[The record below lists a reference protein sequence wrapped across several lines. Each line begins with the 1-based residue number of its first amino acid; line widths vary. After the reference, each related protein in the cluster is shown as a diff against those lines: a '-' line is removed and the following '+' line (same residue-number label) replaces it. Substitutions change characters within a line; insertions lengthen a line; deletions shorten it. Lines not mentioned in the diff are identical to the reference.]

1 MTNASANHI
10 WFITG
15 DPGVGKTT
23 CVSRIIITVKSEG
36 YTVGGVVSREM
47 RVRGERTGFEMIDLA
62 TEEHFTLASTNL
74 DAGPKMGRYRVNL
87 KGLAE
92 KGAAALLHSSEKADL
107 TVCDEIGPMELL
119 SPEFRRAVESVVK
132 SGTPI
137 LGVLH
142 KKMRDPLLVNLRSAE
157 HAKLFEVT
165 LENRDELPDS
175 IAAELLESLRSRG

>member
-1 MTNASANHI
+1 MTNTSAIHI
-10 WFITG
+10 WLITG

-23 CVSRIIITVKSEG
+23 CASRIINTIKSEG
-36 YTVGGVVSREM
+36 YTIGGVVSREM
-47 RVRGERTGFEMIDLA
+47 RARGERTGFEMIDLA
-62 TEEHFTLASTNL
+62 TEEHFTLASTRL

-87 KGLAE
+87 KGLADT
-92 KGAAALLHSSEKADL
+92 GANALLYSSEKANL

-132 SGTPI
+132 SGKPI
-137 LGVLH
+137 LCVIH

-165 LENRDELPDS
+165 LENRDDIPDS
-175 IAAELLESLRSRG
+175 IVAELLESLRSRS